1 MILIKKN
8 MSWKTEK
15 DRVGGRGLISSRRGQ
30 FVIIAAL
37 LISLLTLSL
46 SLSIHRLSL
55 HRQQFIH
62 QPVEELVLGLSSDL
76 DRCLAHALGRAS
88 EKYYETGSNQLAGE
102 EGRTFI
108 SKWVKSVIAS
118 YSSLGVGLTMNSSS
132 GIAGKINV
140 DFNLEWGRER
150 GLSQVYTE
158 FRLDIESY
166 GFKGW
171 VGHSGKYVKLDL
183 YPNLLKIS
191 EGAWDEPG
199 NTSLVFRLVEG
210 KDVEEKPIP
219 NLSTEN
225 IKVWVNLT
233 RFTMVQGNITSLRYL
248 GMGQYNVTFTPKV
261 NNNTMGVSLMVI
273 TPGDRV
279 YVAAFIPYR
288 DIYITLRSQLNSS
301 QTPTDLGF
309 IKLGN
314 TTYSPSEEPHPLN
327 PGEYLL
333 KYTPEDGYIFLNWTT
348 TGQVS
353 VDEPYS
359 SLTKAVI
366 YGNGTITAYYAP
378 YTPPQPPPPETGLIV
393 NLSSIEDGGETENLG
408 NIRLEGIPY
417 SLPSSVQVNGSLYQ
431 LEYIPDAGYSF
442 VNWTSSGYITIL
454 DPSSPTTTAS
464 VSGNGSIT
472 AHYRALKILLKSRHR
487 MNQLQ
492 ENLGNTT
499 LDGEV
504 YTLPKLLRILS
515 GEHHVRYNPK
525 NSSYTFIGWEAEGG
539 VIPENS
545 TSIETTLTL
554 IGDGNLTALY
564 DLTPDTPPQ
573 NDEDWSTLY
582 VDSGYSLNPIFLC
595 TNTSGKLTPPFSH
608 GEDKQESILESPN
621 TSKNI
626 TLADE
631 VKIILHLRPNPPSSV
646 KSINVTLSFRYEGVN
661 YIIGNNSTSINSQGV
676 YELIINATIG
686 NYPNNNNKK
695 VPEGSVF
702 VMNVLVTLKGPPY
715 GTLFF
720 YYGPDKPS
728 RIELYQ
734 K

>member
-132 GIAGKINV
+132 GITGKINV

-171 VGHSGKYVKLDL
+171 MGHSGKYVKLDL

-191 EGAWDEPG
+191 EGACSEPG

-210 KDVEEKPIP
+210 KDFEEKPIP
-219 NLSTEN
+219 NLSIEN

-233 RFTMVQGNITSLRYL
+233 RFTIVQGNITGLRYL

-314 TTYSPSEEPHPLN
+314 TTYSPSEEPHPIN

-359 SLTKAVI
+359 SLTKAAI

-378 YTPPQPPPPETGLIV
+378 YSPPQPSPPEAGLIV
-393 NLSSIEDGGETENLG
+393 NLM
-408 NIRLEGIPY
+408 
-417 SLPSSVQVNGSLYQ
+417 
-431 LEYIPDAGYSF
+431 
-442 VNWTSSGYITIL
+442 
-454 DPSSPTTTAS
+454 
-464 VSGNGSIT
+464 
-472 AHYRALKILLKSRHR
+472 LKSRHI

-492 ENLGNTT
+492 ENLGSIT

-515 GEHHVRYNPK
+515 EDPHVRYNPK

-564 DLTPDTPPQ
+564 DLALETPPQ

-608 GEDKQESILESPN
+608 GEDKQEAILESPN
-621 TSKNI
+621 TSKDI
-626 TLADE
+626 TLADK
-631 VKIILHLRPNPPSSV
+631 VKIMLHLRPNPPSSV

-661 YIIGNNSTSINSQGV
+661 YIIGNNSTSIDSQGV
-676 YELIINATIG
+676 YELIINATLG